1 MAQMIGGNTVNW
13 QQQEVPFSRFGT
25 RKVAWFKVGYADT
38 KSYNAELDVYQLDQ
52 VQFNRMISI
61 VQSQAEVVMIGA
73 PEVRNNFGKFMIA
86 VFEDTCGNGDLTDP
100 GEHYNNNKSQ
110 TIQQALRDALDD
122 NDISFER
129 FYLRGAPESGDNSN
143 YGWSDSDTYQEY
155 DRKSD
160 FLNNS
165 YTQNDC

>member
-38 KSYNAELDVYQLDQ
+38 INSAGDLDMV
-52 VQFNRMISI
+52 NINKMISI
-61 VQSQAEVVMIGA
+61 IQSQAEIVMVGA
-73 PEVRNNFGKFMIA
+73 PVIRDNWGKFMVA

-100 GEHYNNNKSQ
+100 GEYYVNNKSQ
-110 TIQQALRDALDD
+110 TIQQALRDALSDS
-122 NDISFER
+122 NLEFSR
-129 FYLRGAPESGDNSN
+129 WYLLGAPGTNFSFGEGFDDDID
-143 YGWSDSDTYQEY
+143 YREY

-160 FLNNS
+160 FLNG
-165 YTQNDC
+165 YTQP

>member
-25 RKVAWFKVGYADT
+25 RKVAWFKIGYADT
-38 KSYNAELDVYQLDQ
+38 SNGGRLDMVK
-52 VQFNRMISI
+52 FNRMISI
-61 VQSQAEVVMIGA
+61 VQSQAELVMVGA
-73 PEVRNNFGKFMIA
+73 PEIRDNFGKFMVA
-86 VFEDTCGNGDLTDP
+86 VFEDTLGNGEDTDP
-100 GEHYNNNKSQ
+100 GQHYFNNKSQ
-110 TIQQALRDALDD
+110 TIQTALRDALDD

-129 FYLRGAPESGDNSN
+129 FYLRGAPQSGDNSN
-143 YGWSDSDTYQEY
+143 YGWSADNDYQEY

-165 YTQNDC
+165 YTQDC

>member
-25 RKVAWFKVGYADT
+25 RKVAWFKIGYADT
-38 KSYNAELDVYQLDQ
+38 SNGGMIDMVK
-52 VQFNRMISI
+52 FNRMISI
-61 VQSQAEVVMIGA
+61 VQSQAELVMVGA
-73 PEVRNNFGKFMIA
+73 PAIRDNYGKFMVA
-86 VFEDTCGNGDLTDP
+86 VFEDTLGNGDQTDP
-100 GEHYNNNKSQ
+100 GEYYVNTKSQ
-110 TIQQALRDALDD
+110 TVQQALRDALNDS
-122 NDISFER
+122 DISFER
-129 FYLRGAPESGDNSN
+129 FYIYGAPSTGTDSVD
-143 YGWSDSDTYQEY
+143 GWSDSNTYQEY

>member
-38 KSYNAELDVYQLDQ
+38 SNNGSLDQ
-52 VQFNRMISI
+52 VKFNRMISI

-73 PEVRNNFGKFMIA
+73 PVIRDNWGKFMVA
-86 VFEDTCGNGDLTDP
+86 VFEDTLGNGDQTDP
-100 GEHYNNNKSQ
+100 GQHYVNNKSQ
-110 TIQQALRDALDD
+110 TVQQALRDALDD
-122 NDISFER
+122 DDISFER
-129 FYLRGAPESGDNSN
+129 FYLLGALSTGTDSVD
-143 YGWSDSDTYQEY
+143 GWSDDDRYGEY

-165 YTQNDC
+165 YTLDD

>member
-25 RKVAWFKVGYADT
+25 RKVAWFKVGAADT
-38 KSYNAELDVYQLDQ
+38 RDNGIMDMAKVNKI
-52 VQFNRMISI
+52 ISI
-61 VQSQAEVVMIGA
+61 IQSQAEIVLVGA
-73 PEVRNNFGKFMIA
+73 PVIRDNWGKFMVA

-100 GEHYNNNKSQ
+100 GEHYNNDKSQ

-122 NDISFER
+122 GNLEFSR
-129 FYLRGAPESGDNSN
+129 QYLIGAPGINASDFEGFMSN
-143 YGWSDSDTYQEY
+143 DTYREF

-165 YTQNDC
+165 YTQDC